1 MIRIPAHAKINLHLA
16 IGGRRP
22 DGYHDVETVLQ
33 TLALH
38 DTLTFEHSDSSDRH
52 SDGNRVSDGG
62 ATFTL
67 RCDVAGVPLDSS
79 NLVARAAA
87 LLVEAAGLG
96 ATPGACVTIEKRIPM
111 QAGLGGGS
119 ADAAAALIGLAR
131 LWQLRLDPR
140 QLHALGARLGA
151 DVPFFLDGGTALGVG
166 RGDELRPLPDLPPH
180 AVLLVMPP
188 LGVSTAD
195 AYRWLDEARA
205 TAAATPAATATGAP
219 ADAATPGM
227 ARPSAPLA
235 SAPAGVPAPTAAA
248 APTVTAASGPRW
260 PETPA
265 EWPARL
271 SRCRNDFEPVV
282 GARIAAVPDA
292 VGRLKQAGASWAAMS
307 GSGAALFGLFKTA
320 VEAESAAKMFA
331 QPGWRT
337 FVSQTIDRASYQ
349 QSIRLGMDIDS

>member
-16 IGGRRP
+16 IGDRRP

-38 DTLTFEHSDSSDRH
+38 DTLTFEHADSS
-52 SDGNRVSDGG
+52 GG
-62 ATFTL
+62 ASDRDGDTFML
-67 RCDVAGVPLDSS
+67 RCDVPGVPLDSS

-87 LLVEAAGLG
+87 LLAEAAGLS

-119 ADAAAALIGLAR
+119 ADAAAALIGLSR
-131 LWQLRLDPR
+131 LWRLRLDPR
-140 QLHALGARLGA
+140 QLHTLGARLGA

-180 AVLLVMPP
+180 AVLVVMPP

-205 TAAATPAATATGAP
+205 TPAATPA
-219 ADAATPGM
+219 
-227 ARPSAPLA
+227 
-235 SAPAGVPAPTAAA
+235 
-248 APTVTAASGPRW
+248 TAASGSGPPW
-260 PETPA
+260 PQTPA
-265 EWPARL
+265 EWPACL

-292 VGRLKQAGASWAAMS
+292 VGRLKQAGASFAAMS
-307 GSGAALFGLFKTA
+307 GSGAALFGLFQTPA
-320 VEAESAAKMFA
+320 EAESAAKMFA

-337 FVSQTIDRASYQ
+337 FVSQTLDRASYQ
-349 QSIRLGMDIDS
+349 QSIRLGTDIES

>member
-1 MIRIPAHAKINLHLA
+1 MTVDSRRTSPRARVRVPAHAKINLHLA
-16 IGGRRP
+16 IGDRRP

-38 DTLTFEHSDSSDRH
+38 DTLTFEHSDSGDRNNGGTN
-52 SDGNRVSDGG
+52 DRDGG
-62 ATFTL
+62 ARFTL
-67 RCDVAGVPLDSS
+67 RCDVPGVPLDSS

-87 LLVEAAGLG
+87 LLGDAAGLG
-96 ATPGACVTIEKRIPM
+96 AMPGACVTIEKRIPM

-131 LWQLRLDPR
+131 LWQLRVEPR

-151 DVPFFLDGGTALGVG
+151 DVPFFLDGGTALGIG

-180 AVLLVMPP
+180 AVLVVMPP

-205 TAAATPAATATGAP
+205 TAATV
-219 ADAATPGM
+219 DAATPGI
-227 ARPSAPLA
+227 ARPSAPVA
-235 SAPAGVPAPTAAA
+235 SAPAGVPAPA
-248 APTVTAASGPRW
+248 AASGPRW

-282 GARIAAVPDA
+282 GARISDVPHA
-292 VGRLKQAGASWAAMS
+292 VGRLKHAGASFAAMS

-337 FVSQTIDRASYQ
+337 FVSQTIDRASYH